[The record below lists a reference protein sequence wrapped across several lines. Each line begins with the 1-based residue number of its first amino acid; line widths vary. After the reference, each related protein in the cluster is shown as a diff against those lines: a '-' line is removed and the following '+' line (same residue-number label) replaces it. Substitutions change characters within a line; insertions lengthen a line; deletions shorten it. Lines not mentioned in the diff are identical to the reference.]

1 MSETILE
8 KAARAVWNP
17 KALGLRDDEVETVWR
32 NQSEEDR
39 RVYFGIARAVLMAVR
54 EPDEEMCEA
63 GNAADY
69 GCTEGIELDRLLEG
83 PAPDFD
89 WQVGLGIVYTA
100 MIDAIL
106 AQEEN

>member
-1 MSETILE
+1 MSETMLE

-17 KALGLRDDEVETVWR
+17 KALGLRDDEIETVWR

-54 EPDEEMCEA
+54 EPDTGVGLMGAEEVNRNMR
-63 GNAADY
+63 GVVKADY
-69 GCTEGIELDRLLEG
+69 CAAKDS
-83 PAPDFD
+83 F
-89 WQVGLGIVYTA
+89 TA

-106 AQEEN
+106 AQEPGA